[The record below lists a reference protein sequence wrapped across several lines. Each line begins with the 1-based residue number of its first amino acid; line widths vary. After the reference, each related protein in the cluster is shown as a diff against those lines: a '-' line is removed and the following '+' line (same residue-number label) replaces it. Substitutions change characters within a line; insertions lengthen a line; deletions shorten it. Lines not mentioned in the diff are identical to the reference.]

1 MLLETVEWRSSQWS
15 RDDSPIEGDHA
26 TGSGKEGSADGG
38 GGGVDGDQ
46 EPVRPA
52 TDRTRGRKR
61 QREPG
66 GESTTQRPR
75 GGTVTQYT
83 RTKRLYFCSL
93 TGI

>member
-52 TDRTRGRKR
+52 TDRTRAGRD
-61 QREPG
+61 
-66 GESTTQRPR
+66 R
-75 GGTVTQYT
+75 GNQVA
-83 RTKRLYFCSL
+83 KAPLDDPEEVL
-93 TGI
+93 